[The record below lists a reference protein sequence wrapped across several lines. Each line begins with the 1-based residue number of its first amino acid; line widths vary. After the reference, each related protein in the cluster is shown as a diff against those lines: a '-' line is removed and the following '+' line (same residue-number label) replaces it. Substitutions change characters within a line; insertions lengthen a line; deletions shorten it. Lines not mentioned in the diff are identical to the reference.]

1 VYIERLDLI
10 EIVHLID
17 ALYLRDLIDLID
29 LTNRMCLHDLVDLI
43 RYGWFN

>member
-1 VYIERLDLI
+1 VYNERLDLI
-10 EIVHLID
+10 EIVDLID

-29 LTNRMCLHDLVDLI
+29 LTNRMCLHDLVDLT